1 MAPHAKRSENRRKSV
16 ALCGWLEVT
25 VGAGGVW
32 SVSRKQVLDQ
42 APRGR
47 LLSRGVFVHS
57 PASMRFSLQVQ
68 YAICGSFDLAYNG
81 GGNPV
86 QIRVISERQAIPVR
100 YLEQIFQR
108 LRREGL
114 IDSKRGPGGG
124 YTLARAPEEITL
136 REIIEALEGPLSENL
151 EMSPP
156 DDPSKGEFR
165 PNFVWD
171 AVAERLGD
179 ALSEITLGALCKQA
193 VRANLR
199 GTDPDAPMY
208 FI

>member
-1 MAPHAKRSENRRKSV
+1 MAPQAKRSGNRRQSV
-16 ALCGWLEVT
+16 ALCGWPEVT
-25 VGAGGVW
+25 VGAGGCW
-32 SVSRKQVLDQ
+32 SLSRQQVLDQ
-42 APRGR
+42 APMGR
-47 LLSRGVFVHS
+47 LLSGGVFVHS
-57 PASMRFSLQVQ
+57 WASMRFSLQVQ

-81 GGNPV
+81 GGKPV

-108 LRREGL
+108 LRRAGL
-114 IDSKRGPGGG
+114 VHSKRGPGGG
-124 YTLARAPEEITL
+124 YTLARAPDAISL

-156 DDPSKGEFR
+156 DDPARGEFR
-165 PNFVWD
+165 PTFVWE
-171 AVAERLGD
+171 AVAGRL
-179 ALSEITLGALCKQA
+179 AEVLSEISLDALCRQA

-199 GTDPDAPMY
+199 GADPDAPMY